1 MQTNCLFTCH
11 VCYFHGKNM
20 TFLLK
25 HFLIA
30 VSLNVFLA
38 LTRTEYVTHWLI
50 GIITMWEK

>member
-50 GIITMWEK
+50 GIKTIREK